1 MKLIKKIIFCIL
13 ILCVSNSMLAQELT
27 DSEIG
32 LDVERIVQKL
42 QERGLDASSIE
53 KSIQLTREKY
63 KKEYV
68 ESRKE
73 DLGSRLDFSK
83 EPEAISN
90 TNNKSS
96 AAVVDIPPSEREAL
110 RALYY
115 ATDGPNWNIPSS
127 LAWKVDNPTVPVTSS
142 NGISGWYGVQV
153 MGGHVVGITLLCGAG
168 RSCTIPDLSALQNL
182 EYLELNGFTFTG
194 NLNGI
199 QNLIN
204 LKWLMIKSPRKSNF
218 QSFTPIFNLVNL
230 KELSLINCGF
240 NTTTVPSK
248 LGLMTN
254 LEKLE
259 LRNGNL
265 NLGLEVFGNLTNL
278 ISLILDNNNFS
289 GSIPSSFQNL
299 IRLEALSMRNNSIN
313 DISNLSSI
321 ITLKFLDFIYNNISI
336 IPNNFS
342 NLAKLEYLDFFENK
356 LSGNVPPFFQN
367 LHLLHLDITR
377 NYEINGI
384 IPRLT
389 FDGLPIS
396 ISTAGRGREYSWK
409 NLYLAENKFRFVDF
423 ANQDQ
428 YFRNALNEY
437 KYNDQA
443 LTDTPKIENKTV
455 GQSVTLTMCE
465 DGRYTDKDTFQWFKK
480 VKWGSPVAI
489 TLESVNNRT
498 LTLPN
503 LRTSDAGDYYCISKH
518 PQITNPAIATQN
530 LILERHPITLNVTP
544 CSNTTPIKGEILPHS
559 FSNQCDIDSFTF
571 KMEGIDSFDYEKTWS
586 VRTAD
591 GFLLPTYPERADY
604 IVLNEELRKY
614 KQFIVELTVTDKTNP
629 CRIAKFI
636 YNYKEPVCVNSC
648 SVKGTLRFEDCI
660 QISRTEKIKD
670 SRDCNYVCGPRTVYL
685 VKDTSEPIYK
695 NSILT
700 WIQKDPQGN
709 IIASLDDNGEYRM
722 PLTFTT
728 VGNNTVELVITNAD
742 GCKSVIGPIVVPVI
756 ACPDCEVNF
765 NFNFKLPSYSGSV
778 LSNKEREELANG
790 LIDFVNANMGKK
802 LYLTTYDDV
811 STGARA
817 TAIQKNFKT
826 AIPPAF
832 TNTSN
837 ETQASDLLRFQA
849 TPYNDTFKNI
859 ISSTDPTYPGILAN
873 PLITKKMDVS
883 FFVIS
888 EENFSDIAALQSA
901 YQQLLN
907 SNKTKKIFFILL
919 YDGVY
924 KNTATNSNL
933 TSDEFVS
940 KIIGRPAVFY
950 NGYRSVS
957 NSDFIVFFGAR
968 REMSYKSEFT
978 EFLKY
983 AYKESLQTACV
994 TESCTT
1000 KNPNTPVIKQFFIG
1014 MVNHLKK
1021 NGANVNNGYP
1031 KDLDEKDFFKE
1042 NDIYAYP
1049 GAEFNALMP
1058 YITDNAP
1065 KIYNYKVIKNGTNN
1079 TVSFSFSEKEVIQDG
1094 AEALN
1099 QDVYIELGALDFAS
1113 LEDMTD
1119 IDLSSY
1125 LKPDAYVNQ
1134 AKATFGNTE
1143 VKITF
1148 RHIDFCKDI
1157 YCKKH
1162 VAVVVDESGSISE
1175 QDAENV
1181 KYALRKL
1188 VQNQAFDNDKYG
1200 SNVEISF
1207 IGLSDQDDDIR
1218 EDHVIDQGRINKD
1231 LIQSDNSPYYNWINK
1246 YRKTY
1251 FEKRT
1256 GVSRN
1261 SDYWN
1266 SGLRKALELST
1277 KPDIVL
1283 LITDG
1288 CQTANLVKL
1297 QETMKGFD
1305 NHQINKGK
1313 TTTKLPHLF
1322 VMGIEDG
1329 FYVDAETDLASPS
1342 SKFIAPELDPNQ
1354 NPELSKKAV
1363 IENTDA
1369 LATNPSSTSITQYLK
1384 KSLRF
1389 LLGYGFDANN
1399 KPIFPY
1405 AYANNFSYDT
1415 FDKTMTDYYASKDF
1429 DFIVEGDYYLSNG
1442 LRSDNDIAK
1451 VTCGP
1456 YRKKDVCDN
1465 CITFNLEPE
1474 KSYIL
1479 SAWVKEEVTNQ
1490 ILTYPNPGI
1499 TIKYLDGARNPMCED
1514 NFEPTGDII
1523 EGWQRIFKRFTVPP
1537 KPGNCSP
1544 SGLAPTYISI
1554 ELVNK
1559 GANPVYFDDIRI
1571 HPIDGSMK
1579 SYIYDPITLKLMS
1592 ELDENNYGTYYEYD
1606 NEGGLVRVKKE
1617 TARGVKTI
1625 QETRSSSVIKK

>member
-1 MKLIKKIIFCIL
+1 MDKLKYIVVWLLFLSCTVFSQTAPIIPAIERQAL
-13 ILCVSNSMLAQELT
+13 IDLYNS
-27 DSEIG
+27 
-32 LDVERIVQKL
+32 
-42 QERGLDASSIE
+42 
-53 KSIQLTREKY
+53 
-63 KKEYV
+63 
-68 ESRKE
+68 
-73 DLGSRLDFSK
+73 
-83 EPEAISN
+83 
-90 TNNKSS
+90 
-96 AAVVDIPPSEREAL
+96 
-110 RALYY
+110 
-115 ATDGPNWNIPSS
+115 TDGPNWTDKTGWDITNPNWLVSIIPS
-127 LAWKVDNPTVPVTSS
+127 KIVGVTIY
-142 NGISGWYGVQV
+142 NK
-153 MGGHVVGITLLCGAG
+153 HVVELILIGKDKKGPIPVSIGDLKFLNILSICSNNITGIIP
-168 RSCTIPDLSALQNL
+168 STI
-182 EYLELNGFTFTG
+182 
-194 NLNGI
+194 
-199 QNLIN
+199 
-204 LKWLMIKSPRKSNF
+204 
-218 QSFTPIFNLVNL
+218 
-230 KELSLINCGF
+230 
-240 NTTTVPSK
+240 
-248 LGLMTN
+248 
-254 LEKLE
+254 
-259 LRNGNL
+259 
-265 NLGLEVFGNLTNL
+265 GNLTNL
-278 ISLILDNNNFS
+278 TYLDFYDSPQLRGSIPDSIGNLTNLTFFRFANTQITGNLPESMGNLLSLNRLHFQETSITGNLPESLGNLKKLTDLRFDSKGITGTIPESWGNMTSLASLWIDRSSLEGN
-289 GSIPSSFQNL
+289 IPSSFSRLLNL
-299 IRLEALSMRNNSIN
+299 KRLAIHYAEFNTEIPNIFNNLTKLEELYITNAKIPGNIPESLGACANLKALSFN
-313 DISNLSSI
+313 
-321 ITLKFLDFIYNNISI
+321 
-336 IPNNFS
+336 
-342 NLAKLEYLDFFENK
+342 ENK
-356 LSGNVPPFFQN
+356 LSGTVPSSLGQLSKLEGINLGRNKLSGILPSSLSRLTNLLSVDFSRNEFQDKLPDFTKAIN
-367 LHLLHLDITR
+367 LNYLDIH
-377 NYEINGI
+377 
-384 IPRLT
+384 
-389 FDGLPIS
+389 S
-396 ISTAGRGREYSWK
+396 
-409 NLYLAENKFRFVDF
+409 NKFRFADLITEF
-423 ANQDQ
+423 SI
-428 YFRNALNEY
+428 Y
-437 KYNDQA
+437 KSRFNSKFGYNYQA
-443 LTDTPKIENKTV
+443 KTDSPKTENKAQ
-455 GQSVTLTMCE
+455 GQSLTLTMSE
-465 DGRYTDKDTFQWFKK
+465 DYPNRVDSQDTFQWYKN
-480 VKWGSPVAI
+480 GIAI
-489 TLESVNNRT
+489 SGATSRSYTINS
-498 LTLPN
+498 LTLA
-503 LRTSDAGDYYCISKH
+503 DAGIYTCKSFH
-518 PQITNPAIATQN
+518 TTTSNPPATIDMSP

-559 FSNQCDIDSFTF
+559 FSNQCDIDLFTF

-1134 AKATFGNTE
+1134 ARATFGNTE

-1207 IGLSDQDDDIR
+1207 IGLSDQDDNIR

-1490 ILTYPNPGI
+1490 ILTYLNPGI
-1499 TIKYLDGARNPMCED
+1499 SIKYLDGARNPMCED